1 MMADSNSSGMNVN
14 ISKMANPLKRSRKF
28 GRERWEEKWEVYYLL
43 SICFIESTSDNMLG
57 HISAL
62 ARTAR
67 DKSEREVVAKLAVEC
82 TKGGKCKAHSR

>member
-14 ISKMANPLKRSRKF
+14 ISKMANPLKSRKF
-28 GRERWEEKWEVYYLL
+28 GRGRWEGKWEAYYLL
-43 SICFIESTSDNMLG
+43 SICFIESTSANMLG

-67 DKSEREVVAKLAVEC
+67 HKSEEEVVAELAVEC